1 MIEIINLSKKY
12 GELAVFEKFNL
23 EIEESE
29 ITCILGRSGCGKSTL
44 LNIIAGLIP
53 FDKGEIK
60 GVDYNRISY
69 IFQDP
74 RLLPWLTALENVK
87 LVLLSLEEPKIAE
100 KTAARYLE
108 MVGLKEY
115 YDFYPHQLS
124 GGMKQR
130 VAIARAFAYPSDL
143 LLMDE
148 PFKGLDIEL
157 KENLISSFLDIWAK
171 QKKTVVFV
179 THEIEDAEKIGHKLI
194 NISNLT

>member
-12 GELAVFEKFNL
+12 DKLSVFENFNL

-53 FDKGEIK
+53 FDSGEIR
-60 GVDYNRISY
+60 GVDYNKISY
-69 IFQDP
+69 IFQEP

-87 LVLLSLEEPKIAE
+87 LVLLSIEAPDKAEKIA
-100 KTAARYLE
+100 ANYLE
-108 MVGLKEY
+108 MVGLKDY
-115 YDFYPHQLS
+115 SNFYPSQLS
-124 GGMKQR
+124 GGMRQR
-130 VAIARAFAYPSDL
+130 VAIARAFAYPSEL

-157 KENLISSFLDIWAK
+157 KESLISSFLDIWAK

-194 NISNLT
+194 NLSKFS